1 MTRNLRFALTQKIAF
16 FILPG
21 AGLKDVPGMLI
32 PRPMVTL
39 LDSDEVII
47 SRKNWWSIKKLES
60 Q

>member
-1 MTRNLRFALTQKIAF
+1 MTRNLRFVLTQKISF

-21 AGLKDVPGMLI
+21 AGLNEVPGMLN
-32 PRPMVTL
+32 PRSMVTP

-47 SRKNWWSIKKLES
+47 SRKIWWSIKKLES